1 MIALRT
7 YSGGYERE
15 RSLRIWGDGS
25 CKSKS
30 RGLQLQDT
38 YLGPWRVSLRQLDR
52 IVGCRMVWHALAGF
66 RLVSRQSGRLR

>member
-7 YSGGYERE
+7 YSGGYKGK

-25 CKSKS
+25 CKNKS

-38 YLGPWRVSLRQLDR
+38 QVLGGLAFGSWTELWDVAWY
-52 IVGCRMVWHALAGF
+52 GNALAGF